1 MRNNYYILVILIIFS
16 STIYPQNEE
25 GIPKF
30 KFRYVRSIST
40 SVDINH
46 EESFGEKVMN
56 WFFGDDI
63 RHLIRPMAQIT
74 DENGNLIVLDQG
86 GGFIAQIDTI
96 DEGFEQIL
104 YEGEQLFTSLVDI
117 CKYKDGKYLITDS
130 NENTIFIYDSGDHT
144 VTLLQAELNLNQPT
158 GIAYNS
164 NEKEIWVVQTL
175 SHKITV
181 LDDNGNFKRDV
192 GIRGTDAGQFNCYGF
207 TVRRNR

>member
-104 YEGEQLFTSLVDI
+104 YEGEQLFPSLVDI
-117 CKYKDGKYLITDS
+117 CKYKDANSLAEGILY
-130 NENTIFIYDSGDHT
+130 TI
-144 VTLLQAELNLNQPT
+144 
-158 GIAYNS
+158 
-164 NEKEIWVVQTL
+164 EKGE
-175 SHKITV
+175 
-181 LDDNGNFKRDV
+181 NFKYKARQTALDMYEFKV
-192 GIRGTDAGQFNCYGF
+192 MYNNYINLYE
-207 TVRRNR
+207 RNNKKN